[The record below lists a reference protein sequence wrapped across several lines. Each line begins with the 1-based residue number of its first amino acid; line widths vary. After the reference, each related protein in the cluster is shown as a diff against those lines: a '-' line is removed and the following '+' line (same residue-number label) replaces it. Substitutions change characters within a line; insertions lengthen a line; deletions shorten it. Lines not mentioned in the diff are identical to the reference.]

1 MYMCIRAN
9 MYIPKDKEENKMRYI
24 DRTGCKRMG
33 DRGVNSDIQK
43 MGKLTRKAT
52 KIAEENDLGL
62 LKTHWGTYRVIRACG
77 LGAYME
83 DLKDLA
89 AVDDFLKHLED
100 HRNSKI
106 Y

>member
-1 MYMCIRAN
+1 
-9 MYIPKDKEENKMRYI
+9 MRYI
-24 DRTGCKRMG
+24 DRTECKRMA
-33 DRGVNSDIQK
+33 DRGKDSDIQK

-62 LKTHWGTYRVIRACG
+62 LRTHWGTYRVIRACG

-89 AVDDFLKHLED
+89 AVDDFLKHLEEHED
-100 HRNSKI
+100 SRI
-106 Y
+106 YTGR